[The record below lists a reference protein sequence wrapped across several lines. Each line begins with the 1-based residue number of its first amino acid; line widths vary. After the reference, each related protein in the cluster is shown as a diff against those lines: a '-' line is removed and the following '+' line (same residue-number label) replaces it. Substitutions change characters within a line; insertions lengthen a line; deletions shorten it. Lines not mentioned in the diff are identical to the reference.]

1 MSHSERTSTQ
11 TELAAA
17 LRVVLRIGLLA
28 LRSGAASFRTQ
39 EVMARC
45 ASALGVRHWDVH
57 VTPLSA
63 PVQADARRAHS
74 R

>member
-17 LRVVLRIGLLA
+17 LRVVLRIGVLA

-39 EVMARC
+39 EVMVRC
-45 ASALGVRHWDVH
+45 A
-57 VTPLSA
+57 SA